1 MECRLFLKNEP
12 IVFNLDMIHEPKF
25 FKLITT
31 PEEMIKVDKQQNKQ
45 LYIYLKCSIFL
56 IIQLMLPPFDYEHFL
71 QHVEG
76 TVQIYKKNNIK

>member
-1 MECRLFLKNEP
+1 MECKLFLKNEP

-45 LYIYLKCSIFL
+45 LYIAE
-56 IIQLMLPPFDYEHFL
+56 MLNFFNHSTYAATL
-71 QHVEG
+71 
-76 TVQIYKKNNIK
+76 